1 MRLDHDLKER
11 HSESRQAL
19 NTAASVDGKRERRG
33 LVPWILR
40 PEDDD
45 YSFSDMRSPTESPLL
60 MPRTCADRHRAAAGL
75 ALAPARAGWRLER
88 AEVAVR
94 FVRFKE

>member
-45 YSFSDMRSPTESPLL
+45 CSFSDMRSPTESPLQV
-60 MPRTCADRHRAAAGL
+60 PRHLRR
-75 ALAPARAGWRLER
+75 
-88 AEVAVR
+88 
-94 FVRFKE
+94 